1 MKPVGLR
8 TLLLIAWAAASAAGE
23 PPNPWTYD
31 GSFHR
36 TISTADRI
44 VVRDGGFNCCGPV
57 GDQKVLFEVTDA
69 REIKEVYEHIQFKS
83 PQIPNAC
90 MCCGYPG
97 IDWYQGEKRL
107 ALTSV
112 QHGRALRWRGFGFP
126 RDAQFTEDFAQW
138 LGKWF
143 LRHGVTRPVEEANPE
158 IREARMEQQQ
168 KEARQ
173 ALAKTMPAGFLEA
186 VKRGKAEATRQ
197 LESFREIGQLSAI
210 ESEGDLKDRQIRAS
224 IADRKSLY
232 SALFRVLGCLP
243 MRWDALYAPEQQ
255 EAFEFLIRAPR
266 DELDQAIRA
275 AVESKDKAEKVGA
288 ARLVFSQTIMTAYGK
303 TEVDIVAWVNLLAA
317 AAYADSIPENRRIVL
332 HRLIEYPKV
341 KATDILEQAAGDPDL
356 DVRLKAVVAL
366 RGRSGPEAIA
376 ILQRIVDGKIH
387 ARTPAAN
394 LTDYAEGIAR
404 SLSFLDRQEGT
415 EWDTEQEGAAE
426 ALRVLAR

>member
-8 TLLLIAWAAASAAGE
+8 TLLLIAWAAACAAGE
-23 PPNPWTYD
+23 PPNPWAYD
-31 GSFHR
+31 GSFHKA
-36 TISTADRI
+36 ISTADRI

-57 GDQKVLFEVTDA
+57 DDQKVLFEVTDA

-83 PQIPNAC
+83 PQVPNAC

-107 ALTSV
+107 VLTSV
-112 QHGRALRWRGFGFP
+112 QHGRALRWKGFGC
-126 RDAQFTEDFAQW
+126 DAQFTEESGLW
-138 LGKWF
+138 VGKWF
-143 LRHGVTRPVEEANPE
+143 LSHGVSRPIEEGHPE
-158 IREARMEQQQ
+158 IRKARLEQQQ

-173 ALAKTMPAGFLEA
+173 ALAKTMPAGFLDA
-186 VKRGKAEATRQ
+186 VRRGKAEATRQ

-232 SALFRVLGCLP
+232 SALLRVLGCLT
-243 MRWDALYAPEQQ
+243 MRWDALYAPEQH

-275 AVESKDKAEKVGA
+275 AAESNDKAEKVGA
-288 ARLVFSQTIMTAYGK
+288 ARLVFSQYIMTAYGK
-303 TEVDIVAWVNLLAA
+303 TEADVLAWMNSLAVAG
-317 AAYADSIPENRRIVL
+317 YADSIPENRRIVL

-387 ARTPAAN
+387 VRTPAAN

-404 SLSFLDRQEGT
+404 SLSFLDRQERT
-415 EWDTEQEGAAE
+415 EWDTEQEAAAE
-426 ALRVLAR
+426 ALQSLAK